1 MVMITEDR
9 DSVWQFW
16 VNLKKKFLVSTSCR
30 QFATYSIIG
39 ILTNA
44 IGYLFYLTL
53 TYFWE
58 QPKLAMTILYC
69 LGATLGF
76 FSNRRFSFKSSGHI
90 GAQGVRYLIS
100 QFLGYLLNLL
110 ILIMFVDWIGFPHEY
125 VQIFAVI
132 IVAVCLFVLLRFF
145 VFAEERLNEKVTI
158 K

>member
-1 MVMITEDR
+1 M
-9 DSVWQFW
+9 
-16 VNLKKKFLVSTSCR
+16 NLKKKFLVSTSFR

-44 IGYLFYLTL
+44 TGYLIYLTL

-69 LGATLGF
+69 FGATLGF
-76 FSNRRFSFKSSGHI
+76 LSNRRFSFKSSGHI
-90 GAQGVRYLIS
+90 GTEGVRYLIT

-110 ILIMFVDWIGFPHEY
+110 ILIIFVDWIGFPHEY
-125 VQIFAVI
+125 VQMLAVI
-132 IVAVCLFVLLRFF
+132 IVAVYLFFLLRFF
-145 VFAEERLNEKVTI
+145 VFSEEHFNEKLCI

>member
-1 MVMITEDR
+1 M
-9 DSVWQFW
+9 
-16 VNLKKKFLVSTSCR
+16 NLKKKFLVSTSFR

-44 IGYLFYLTL
+44 TGYLIYLTL

-69 LGATLGF
+69 FGATLGF
-76 FSNRRFSFKSSGHI
+76 LSNRRFSFKSSGHI
-90 GAQGVRYLIS
+90 GTEGVRYLIT

-110 ILIMFVDWIGFPHEY
+110 ILIIFVDWIGFPHEY
-125 VQIFAVI
+125 VQMFAVI
-132 IVAVCLFVLLRFF
+132 IVAVYLFFLLRFF
-145 VFAEERLNEKVTI
+145 VFSEEHFNEKLCI